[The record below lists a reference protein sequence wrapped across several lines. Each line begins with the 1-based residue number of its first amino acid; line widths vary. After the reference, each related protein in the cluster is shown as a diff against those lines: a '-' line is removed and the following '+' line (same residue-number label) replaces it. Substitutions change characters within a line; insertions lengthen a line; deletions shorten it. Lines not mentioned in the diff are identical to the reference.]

1 MGNRGSG
8 SRESRVVQW
17 EKPLSFDSSRM
28 KDIGSRYT
36 PSGSNSE
43 YNRDPDRLY
52 SLYKPLRLS
61 IYKQVS
67 SKLYS
72 QTDKEDLLSY
82 INEHFVRLVKE
93 YDVSGGVDFPG
104 YIKTLLTFRAMRSFM
119 GTLTKVYSK
128 EDSIGIQEELDD
140 KLNEASGEYVDEEDV
155 IAYYDDF
162 IRFVWKQKSLSQ
174 EELTVLQGVL
184 IDERNIDIIRDLKR
198 EHEMS
203 QNDAVILVDTFR
215 DELLG
220 YLSEF
225 TGDN

>member
-1 MGNRGSG
+1 
-8 SRESRVVQW
+8 
-17 EKPLSFDSSRM
+17 
-28 KDIGSRYT
+28 
-36 PSGSNSE
+36 
-43 YNRDPDRLY
+43 
-52 SLYKPLRLS
+52 
-61 IYKQVS
+61 
-67 SKLYS
+67 
-72 QTDKEDLLSY
+72 
-82 INEHFVRLVKE
+82 
-93 YDVSGGVDFPG
+93 
-104 YIKTLLTFRAMRSFM
+104 M